1 MPKIE
6 SIENF
11 AKTIYKIAKSN
22 RDVTLGC
29 SGFTGEGKSVFC
41 IKLQQ
46 IYSKISKT
54 HWNFDHLTWSREELM
69 KWIEGDQENKGQK
82 PEYSALLP
90 DELISMFYRR
100 NWYEDKQKQA
110 IELFN
115 KCRDR
120 HLFIAGCIPNFWHLD
135 PAFSSRMR
143 FYVYIPRG
151 RTRAW
156 IFEQEDNPFSDD
168 LWNKSEN
175 QRLFRRQKRN
185 PYKIPNFICEIH
197 YPDLTPKEDKE
208 YQLIRK
214 TKRVFTES
222 QNKKDHSLKHR
233 QIKIQRDILIRRIF
247 ELYPKTKGTDMAKLL
262 NNALTPEAVR
272 MIRDGDR

>member
-1 MPKIE
+1 MTRTE
-6 SIENF
+6 SIESF

-46 IYSKISKT
+46 VYANISKT
-54 HWNFDHLTWSREELM
+54 KWSFDHLTWDRDELM
-69 KWIEGDQENKGQK
+69 KWIEGDINNKGQK

-100 NWYEDKQKQA
+100 NWYEDKQKNA

-120 HLFIAGCIPNFWHLD
+120 HLFIAGCVPNFWHLD

-151 RTRAW
+151 RARAW
-156 IFEQEDNPFSDD
+156 VFEQEDNPFSDD

-175 QRLFRRQKRN
+175 QRLFRKNKRN
-185 PYKIPNFICEIH
+185 PYRIPNFICEIN
-197 YPDLTPKEDKE
+197 YPNLNGKEDKE
-208 YQLIRK
+208 YNEIRR
-214 TKRVFTES
+214 TKRVFTEN
-222 QNKKDHSLKHR
+222 QNKIDNTQKYR
-233 QIKIQRDILIRRIF
+233 QIKIQRDIMIRKVF
-247 ELYPKTKGTDMAKLL
+247 DLDPKTKSTEMSKLM
-262 NNALTPEAVR
+262 NGALSDSAIR
-272 MIRDGDR
+272 LIRDGDR